1 MRRAI
6 LVGLLCAMPAAVG
19 AQEAYIVGNTL
30 VPGLLVASGKAPSRG
45 TASPAPSTPS
55 PAPSPAATFSSGS
68 SGESS
73 FSFQYQAQ
81 SSPTVPPPTAGT
93 LPVQPVE
100 LPPIVGVVPL
110 TTPHATLSI
119 PVQVIWGQRPGL
131 VGRRPMVPDQSLPVI
146 PPGGTCPTG
155 CIPAVPDP
163 APQPAPQSYYYAPT
177 PEPLLQPYYTPA
189 RRICNAGGACIQW
202 P

>member
-45 TASPAPSTPS
+45 TVSPGPSTPS
-55 PAPSPAATFSSGS
+55 PAPAGATFSSGS

-73 FSFQYQAQ
+73 FTFQYQAQ
-81 SSPTVPPPTAGT
+81 SSPTVPPPTGGT

-100 LPPIVGVVPL
+100 LPPIVSVQPL
-110 TTPHATLSI
+110 PPSTLPAPHATLTI
-119 PVQVIWGQRPGL
+119 PVQLIFQRPG
-131 VGRRPMVPDQSLPVI
+131 VVSRRPVTPEQLPVI

-155 CIPAVPDP
+155 CIPTEPVPM
-163 APQPAPQSYYYAPT
+163 PQSYYYQPT
-177 PEPLLQPYYTPA
+177 PEPMLQPLYTPA